1 MSSPGGKT
9 SFKFFGEENE
19 EKDPKNRFSFSGGL
33 GQGPVAK
40 KGPFPFSETD
50 EKVDLTEEGA
60 GRRRKRRRR
69 RRRRRSGHCV
79 LSPSPLS
86 GTVCTAVEEKGG
98 ILGPGEVCY

>member
-9 SFKFFGEENE
+9 SFKFFREENA
-19 EKDPKNRFSFSGGL
+19 EKDLKNRFSFSGGL
-33 GQGPVAK
+33 GQGLVAK

-69 RRRRRSGHCV
+69 RRKRGHCV

-86 GTVCTAVEEKGG
+86 GTVCTAVGKKRG